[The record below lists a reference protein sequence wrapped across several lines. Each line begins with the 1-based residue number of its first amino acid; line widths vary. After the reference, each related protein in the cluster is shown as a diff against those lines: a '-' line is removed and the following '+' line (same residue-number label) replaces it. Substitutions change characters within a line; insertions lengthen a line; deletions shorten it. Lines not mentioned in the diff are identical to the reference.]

1 MSRLISST
9 RNPAPLS
16 TSLAPE
22 ATSLKY
28 QDRRLGMTIPTVR
41 VNPVA
46 SAVPSS
52 EAE

>member
-9 RNPAPLS
+9 RKPAALS

-28 QDRRLGMTIPTVR
+28 HDRRLGSTTPTVR
-41 VNPVA
+41 VVPVA
-46 SAVPSS
+46 NAVPSS